1 MRFKLVAFVFVAS
14 CLPTMTAPLAA
25 MAAPLAPQGNFTVVE
40 GRAHIEQGAQG
51 TYVRLERPGS
61 DITGFI
67 PFGNLGT
74 FPGLYELEGRK
85 VAIQGVVVLDG
96 EAMIVLTDPDQLSV
110 G

>member
-1 MRFKLVAFVFVAS
+1 MRFKLIAFVFLAS
-14 CLPTMTAPLAA
+14 SLPA

-51 TYVRLERPGS
+51 TYVRLERPG
-61 DITGFI
+61 TEVAGFI
-67 PFGNLGT
+67 PFGNLGS
-74 FPGLYELEGRK
+74 FPGLYKLEGRR

-96 EAMIVLTDPDQLSV
+96 EAMIVLTDPDQLSP

>member
-1 MRFKLVAFVFVAS
+1 MRFKLIALVFVAS
-14 CLPTMTAPLAA
+14 TLPV

-40 GRAHIEQGAQG
+40 GRAHIERGTQG

-61 DITGFI
+61 DIAGFI

-74 FPGLYELEGRK
+74 FPGLYKVEGRK

-96 EAMIVLTDPDQLSV
+96 EAMIVLSDPDQLSL

>member
-1 MRFKLVAFVFVAS
+1 MRFKLIAFVFVAS
-14 CLPTMTAPLAA
+14 CLPA

-40 GRAHIEQGAQG
+40 GRAHIERGPQG

-61 DITGFI
+61 DIAGFI

-74 FPGLYELEGRK
+74 FPGLYQLEGRK

-96 EAMIVLTDPDQLSV
+96 QAMVVLSDPDQLSV